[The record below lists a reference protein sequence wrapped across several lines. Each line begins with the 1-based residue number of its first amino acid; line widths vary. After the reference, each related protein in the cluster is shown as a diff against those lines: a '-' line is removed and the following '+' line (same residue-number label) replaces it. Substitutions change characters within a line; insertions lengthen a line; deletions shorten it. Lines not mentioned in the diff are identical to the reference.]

1 MITIRH
7 KYRLSQQSTILRH
20 KYRENIRPL
29 GLIESEDAAAA
40 AGAMDTCKWNLQIYR
55 FKLAYASETIINKI
69 AYTTPN

>member
-40 AGAMDTCKWNLQIYR
+40 AGAMDTCKWKSANI
-55 FKLAYASETIINKI
+55 SI
-69 AYTTPN
+69 